1 MKVFIPSAGI
11 GSRISAYKIQ
21 NKALLPLNIPS
32 ISQILKRFPKD
43 TEFVIALGYKR
54 DFIRIFEA
62 CSLGFEHKTVNV
74 I

>member
-1 MKVFIPSAGI
+1 MLVI
-11 GSRISAYKIQ
+11 GSRISAYTRYK
-21 NKALLPLNIPS
+21 NKALLTIQNIPS

-62 CSLGFEHKTVNV
+62 CSLGFEHKTSKC
-74 I
+74 